1 MERDPSKES
10 AAAPAARD
18 SLNADVRLSVVVAT
32 RNRADRLR
40 SLLDALDGQTVGR
53 DSFEVVVIN
62 DGSTDSTARL
72 IDGRADLVI
81 THERAT
87 GPAIARQAGWKAAAG
102 DLIAFT
108 DDDCRP
114 EPDWLE
120 HALAAHR
127 HAPHSIVQGQ
137 TRPDPAEDSVIDEP
151 LARSIRVNDL
161 GPFFQTCNVFYPRE
175 LLEAVDGFDPTI
187 PRPSVEDAD
196 LAMRAL
202 ATGCGAVYAEDA
214 IVNHA
219 VEVQSLRAAIR
230 GTKRWASL
238 IPLVARHPALRKAF
252 PWRGYV
258 WRETH
263 ARLIIASLGVTLAA
277 VTGRRVFLLWA
288 VPYLS
293 LRNGWYPAG
302 MLKTL
307 RSLPKLVPV
316 DLAEIAVL
324 TGTSLKERRL
334 LL

>member
-1 MERDPSKES
+1 VEEKPSNESIVDPAGRETTG
-10 AAAPAARD
+10 P
-18 SLNADVRLSVVVAT
+18 DVRLSVVVAT
-32 RNRADRLR
+32 RDRSGRLKA
-40 SLLDALDGQTVGR
+40 LLDALDGQTIGR
-53 DSFEVVVIN
+53 EAFELVVIN
-62 DGSTDSTARL
+62 DGSSDGTAALVESRV
-72 IDGRADLVI
+72 DLVI
-81 THERAT
+81 THAEAT
-87 GPAIARQAGWKAAAG
+87 GPAIARQAGWKAASG

-120 HALAAHR
+120 QALIAHR
-127 HAPHSIVQGQ
+127 SAPHSIIQGQ
-137 TRPDPAEDSVIDEP
+137 TRPDPAEDAVIDEP
-151 LARSIRVNDL
+151 LARSIRVNEL
-161 GPFFQTCNVFYPRE
+161 GPFFQTCNVFYPRD
-175 LLEAVDGFDPTI
+175 LLESVGGFDPTI

-238 IPLVARHPALRKAF
+238 IPLVDRHPLLRKAF

-263 ARLIIASLGVTLAA
+263 ARLLVASLGIALAA
-277 VTGRRVFLLWA
+277 VSGRKIFLLWA

-302 MLKTL
+302 MLKTF

-316 DLAEIAVL
+316 DAAEIGVL
-324 TGTSLKERRL
+324 VGTSLKERRL

>member
-1 MERDPSKES
+1 M
-10 AAAPAARD
+10 
-18 SLNADVRLSVVVAT
+18 
-32 RNRADRLR
+32 
-40 SLLDALDGQTVGR
+40 
-53 DSFEVVVIN
+53 IN
-62 DGSTDSTARL
+62 DGSTDDTDQVL
-72 IDGRADLVI
+72 EGRVDVSIRHAQS
-81 THERAT
+81 T
-87 GPAIARQAGWKAAAG
+87 GPAIARQAGWQAAKG
-102 DLIAFT
+102 RLIAFT

-114 EPDWLE
+114 EPEWLE
-120 HALAAHR
+120 RALAAHS
-127 HAPHSIVQGQ
+127 ASPASIVQGQ
-137 TRPDPAEDSVIDEP
+137 TRPDPEEAHDLKDP
-151 LARSIRVNDL
+151 LSRSIRVNGL

-175 LLEAVDGFDPTI
+175 LLDRVGGFDPTI

-219 VEVQSLRAAIR
+219 VEIQSLRNAMR
-230 GTKRWASL
+230 GAKRWASL
-238 IPLVARHPALRKAF
+238 LPLVERHPRLRRAF

-263 ARLIIASLGVTLAA
+263 ARLILALAGIALTA
-277 VTGRRVFLLWA
+277 VTGRRIFLLWA

-302 MLKTL
+302 MLKTF

-316 DLAEIAVL
+316 DLAEIGVL
-324 TGTSLKERRL
+324 VDASVRERRL